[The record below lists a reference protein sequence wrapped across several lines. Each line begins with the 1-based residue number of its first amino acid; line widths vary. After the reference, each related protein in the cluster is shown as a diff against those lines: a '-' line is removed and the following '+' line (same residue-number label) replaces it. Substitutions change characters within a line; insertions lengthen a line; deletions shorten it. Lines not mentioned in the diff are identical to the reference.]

1 MLAKRY
7 LEHKLQRIP
16 ADQIDLPRT
25 LPELRRL
32 AALRQL
38 LFLSP
43 ELLVTPYSLRNV
55 FPTAG
60 QTKAHRTEAL
70 CLAAGLANTDPDPL
84 FRPLRAD
91 QPSASAHMRLV
102 RASECN
108 ATAGRAV
115 DAIIQQ
121 IKLSNGEAVLL
132 LRGNELVAVFDLFQ
146 TLQPAVDTVCSQ
158 LTDLGIT
165 LLILSDGPLAL
176 LPNIAV
182 APLMTDAL
190 RADGGLLRLDETIM
204 LTVSGVVTV
213 TLRLERLTDL
223 PIALQRARQLVR
235 PLFWLPNSSH

>member
-16 ADQIDLPRT
+16 ADQVDLPRT

-43 ELLVTPYSLRNV
+43 ELLVTPYSLRHV

-60 QTKAHRTEAL
+60 QTEAHRTEAL

-84 FRPLRAD
+84 LRPLRAD

-108 ATAGRAV
+108 ATAGWAV

-121 IKLSNGEAVLL
+121 IRLANGEAVLL
-132 LRGNELVAVFDLFQ
+132 LRGNELVAVFDLFR

-176 LPNIAV
+176 LPNIAA